1 MLWVKSVLTPST
13 RSWSSLGH
21 ESSADG
27 EGRMLPRQTLNMQTE
42 AGSHVSLHRH
52 LWASFM
58 GLCPSSPTVDQA
70 TVGQLV
76 ISDVLGIEIVDAQ
89 SCASIVAEFNHL

>member
-1 MLWVKSVLTPST
+1 MLWVKPVLTPST

-21 ESSADG
+21 ASSADG

-58 GLCPSSPTVDQA
+58 GLCPSSTVDQA
-70 TVGQLV
+70 TVGQLS
-76 ISDVLGIEIVDAQ
+76 ISDVLGIGIVGVQ
-89 SCASIVAEFNHL
+89 SCASIVAEFTHL